1 MNMKRFT
8 RKAIVLLTSVLL
20 VSSLFAQTNKRYVL
34 ALGGHAADGPNW
46 QSSWVDMRLNDIER
60 ILYIWPSGNS
70 LAGTPA
76 VGFGSLGQEGYQ
88 AFIVGNL
95 GWWGCGYYVGPD
107 SGTPNA
113 EMDLKDVDDTWV
125 LNFAIRTDCA
135 SNITVNL
142 YGSSPDP
149 DDPFVTGRT
158 VGRFILNTTTLPLA
172 VRDKTTWTNFQIPLA
187 DLQPYVDN
195 VLTPSMKLTFK
206 GNLKKQ
212 NYLTFSGGNDTGSF
226 VAWDNVYIGK
236 TTTGTNAPKVDKLDM
251 QVVGNELRVS
261 NNNAQ
266 NVSVYNVSGARLIST
281 NQSQIDISNLAS
293 GVYIVKSGG
302 LVNKFSK

>member
-1 MNMKRFT
+1 
-8 RKAIVLLTSVLL
+8 
-20 VSSLFAQTNKRYVL
+20 
-34 ALGGHAADGPNW
+34 
-46 QSSWVDMRLNDIER
+46 
-60 ILYIWPSGNS
+60 
-70 LAGTPA
+70 
-76 VGFGSLGQEGYQ
+76 
-88 AFIVGNL
+88 
-95 GWWGCGYYVGPD
+95 
-107 SGTPNA
+107 
-113 EMDLKDVDDTWV
+113 
-125 LNFAIRTDCA
+125 
-135 SNITVNL
+135 
-142 YGSSPDP
+142 
-149 DDPFVTGRT
+149 
-158 VGRFILNTTTLPLA
+158 
-172 VRDKTTWTNFQIPLA
+172 
-187 DLQPYVDN
+187 
-195 VLTPSMKLTFK
+195 MKLTFK